1 MWGCN
6 HGYTMLPGHQP
17 EMPDYV
23 KLFLSDA
30 MCHGFFTYCI
40 LKSIDW
46 RFLCQNF
53 INLGQVVWILH
64 DFQEKTSF
72 QPLTTFSL
80 EMKELHIFTMLSYC
94 NILKQRHKIGLE
106 WNINWQTYETISNY
120 LSFWTIPVFLAQSVQ
135 KKLQNWKCTLSWFV
149 SKILML
155 RES

>member
-1 MWGCN
+1 
-6 HGYTMLPGHQP
+6 
-17 EMPDYV
+17 MPDYV
-23 KLFLSDA
+23 KLFLRDA
-30 MCHGFFTYCI
+30 MELGFLTDCH
-40 LKSIDW
+40 LKSIGW

-53 INLGQVVWILH
+53 MNLGQVVWILH
-64 DFQEKTSF
+64 NFKENTSYLP
-72 QPLTTFSL
+72 QTTFSL

-120 LSFWTIPVFLAQSVQ
+120 LSFWTIPVLLARTVQ
-135 KKLQNWKCTLSWFV
+135 KNLQNWKCTLSWFV